1 MSLRLLTPSEMAIL
15 EHQGCC
21 CAHWDKIK
29 AEDPFIVSH
38 YRNVAFA
45 GDVVLHSAVGTVTDG
60 SAVYE
65 AGIYN
70 AAVSD
75 CEIGRGAHVSNIG
88 NRIANCTVGAGAFV
102 RNVSVIDCHPSSTHG
117 AGVEVNVLSETGGRE
132 VPIYYGL
139 TAQEA
144 WVIAMCRHD
153 MALVNRM
160 KSAVA
165 LKAPCRRC
173 GRSIIGDHAVITD
186 CGHIDGVDIKS
197 GATISGASR
206 LVNGTVGENAVVGTD
221 VIATDF
227 ILAKNSTVDTA
238 ARLDH
243 VFVGEGSRI
252 ANGFSAHH
260 SLIFA
265 NCILENGEAA
275 AIFAGPYTVSMH
287 KSTLLIGCM
296 TSMFNAGSGAN
307 QSNHLYKTGPCHQ
320 GILERGVKLASDA
333 YLMWPAHIGAFSM
346 VMGRHKSHPD
356 TSSLPFSYIVE
367 NGGVTQVIPAVALG
381 NIGVARDIDKWP
393 RRDRRPA
400 CPADAITF
408 DLINPYIA
416 QRIEEGITLLE
427 GLIAGQPNAD
437 ILTATGFT
445 IKRTHALRALKL
457 YDRALRHYIIG
468 TMMRRIADGIPL
480 EARAGIG
487 CGQWI
492 DVAGMVAPATLFA
505 NGMPELSGWD
515 DTYRQLEWEWTAS
528 RLSEEPGLDL
538 EALSPDIVTG
548 LLDEWLHIDKRF
560 TDMLL
565 NDATKEF
572 DTGDSAATAGFGLL
586 GHGLQSD
593 DFRNVRGTIDNH
605 PVSAL
610 VKARTA
616 ETTKI
621 IAAVKDIIY
630 R

>member
-1 MSLRLLTPSEMAIL
+1 MSLRLLTPSERAIL
-15 EHQGCC
+15 EHQGCT

-38 YRNVAFA
+38 YRNVAFG
-45 GDVVLHSAVGTVTDG
+45 GDIVLHSAAGSVTVGG
-60 SAVYE
+60 AVYE

-70 AAVSD
+70 AAVTD

-88 NRIANCTVGAGAFV
+88 NRIANCTIGADAFV
-102 RNVSVIDCHPSSTHG
+102 RNVSVIDCDPSSSHG
-117 AGVEVNVLSETGGRE
+117 SGVEVNVLSETGGRE
-132 VPIYYGL
+132 VPIYYGI
-139 TAQEA
+139 TAQDA
-144 WVIAMCRHD
+144 WLIAICRHD
-153 MALVNRM
+153 MALVSRM

-165 LKAPCRRC
+165 MKAPCVQH
-173 GRSIIGDHAVITD
+173 GRSIIGEHAVITD
-186 CGHIDGVDIKS
+186 CGHMNGVDIKS
-197 GATISGASR
+197 GALVSGASR

-243 VFVGEGSRI
+243 VFVGEGSHV

-320 GILERGVKLASDA
+320 GILERGVKLASDS

-367 NGGVTQVIPAVALG
+367 NGGATQVIPAIALG

-400 CPADAITF
+400 QGADIITYS
-408 DLINPYIA
+408 LLNPYTA
-416 QRIEEGITLLE
+416 QRMEHGIALLE
-427 GLIAGQPNAD
+427 VLIAGQSDAD
-437 ILTATGFT
+437 ILTAPGFT
-445 IKRTHALRALKL
+445 IKRTHAFRALKL
-457 YDRALRHYIIG
+457 YNEALRHYIIG
-468 TMMRRIADGIPL
+468 TMMRRIADGLPL
-480 EARAGIG
+480 VATGDIG

-492 DVAGMVAPATLFA
+492 DAAGMVAPAALFA
-505 NGMPELSGWD
+505 NGMPELSGWND
-515 DTYRQLEWEWTAS
+515 RYRQLEWEWTTA
-528 RLSEEPGLDL
+528 RLSDEPGLEL
-538 EALSPDIVTG
+538 EAPSPDIVTG
-548 LLDEWLHIDKRF
+548 LLDEWQHLDNKF
-560 TDMLL
+560 TGMLL

-572 DTGDSAATAGFGLL
+572 DAGDSAATAGFGLFD
-586 GHGLQSD
+586 HGLQSD
-593 DFRNVRGTIDNH
+593 DFRNVRGTLDNH
-605 PVSAL
+605 PVSSL
-610 VKARTA
+610 IECRIA